1 VIPDGGEQALVR
13 RLRAREESAFNE
25 IVRLY
30 QHKVFNLVFRMLG
43 DRAEAEDLAQDVFVT
58 VFRSVEQFRG
68 ESKFSTWLY
77 RVAANHCKNRLK
89 YLGRRHQKQT
99 SSYEDAVDAGRDPQ
113 GEGDALSSG
122 AMPGGE
128 RVARPDELLEG
139 YELEKLV
146 QAAIASLD
154 EEHRLLVVLRD
165 IEELSYEEIVVITGL
180 PEGTVKSRLH
190 RARLA
195 LREKLERLEKKKK

>member
-1 VIPDGGEQALVR
+1 VTALPEE
-13 RLRAREESAFNE
+13 RLLKLLRQRDERAFSEV
-25 IVRLY
+25 VRLY

-58 VFRSVEQFRG
+58 VFRSIEQFRG
-68 ESKFSTWLY
+68 DAKFSTWLY

-99 SSYEDAVDAGRDPQ
+99 SSYETASEEGRDL
-113 GEGDALSSG
+113 EGSSEPPLHVKLG
-122 AMPGGE
+122 
-128 RVARPDELLEG
+128 RPDEVLEG
-139 YELEKLV
+139 QETERLV
-146 QAAIASLD
+146 QAAIATLD

-165 IEELSYEEIVVITGL
+165 IEDLSYEEIVVITGL

-195 LREKLERLEKKKK
+195 LKLKLERSMKK